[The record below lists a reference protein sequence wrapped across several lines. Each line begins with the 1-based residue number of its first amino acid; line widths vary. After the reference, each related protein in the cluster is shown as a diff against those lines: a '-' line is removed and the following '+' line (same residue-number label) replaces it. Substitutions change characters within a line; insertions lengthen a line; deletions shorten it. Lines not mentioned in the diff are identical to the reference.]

1 MGPFRMNGFCEKMK
15 INEVLIEA
23 VHILQ
28 SDQKV
33 KVNSSSQEGRS
44 ARVG

>member
-1 MGPFRMNGFCEKMK
+1 M
-15 INEVLIEA
+15 LIEA

-44 ARVG
+44 ARVGWDAPYELLQSK